1 MNKLPD
7 IGGLPSGFRGLG
19 LAFRFTGWFSFW
31 IKLVLAIVSGG
42 TVLFAAP
49 FAFFNRNLPA
59 AIPNQPST
67 SSPSGGLG
75 LLIIVVGIIFLGV
88 SVFWSFQFTR
98 FGRRFLVSAPQTPPS
113 KAETLRLV
121 KLALLTDVIGMLITV
136 VGGEWIV
143 GVIIGKAIS
152 QGIVFA
158 GGASLIRV
166 VEPIELF
173 VIQACINTLAGQFA
187 GIASSLWLLQ
197 RTTQARPQSS

>member
-1 MNKLPD
+1 MLE
-7 IGGLPSGFRGLG
+7 GGGGSANFRSLG
-19 LAFRFTGWFSFW
+19 ISFRLVGWASFW
-31 IKLVLAIVSGG
+31 IKLVLAIVSAG

-49 FAFFNRNLPA
+49 FAFFNQNLPA
-59 AIPNQPST
+59 GVPGQPST

-75 LLIIVVGIIFLGV
+75 LLIITIGILFLGA
-88 SVFWSFQFTR
+88 SVFWSFRYTR
-98 FGRRFLVSAPQTPPS
+98 FSRRFLVPTANAKPS
-113 KAETLRLV
+113 KADTLRLV
-121 KLALLTDVIGMLITV
+121 KLALLTDVIGMLIAV
-136 VGGEWIV
+136 IGGEWIV

-173 VIQACINTLAGQFA
+173 VIQACINTVAGQFA

-197 RTTQARPQSS
+197 RTTQVRPPQ